1 MKCEDCKWW
10 KRGQRFENGTI
21 DKNGSCH
28 RHAPKPARI
37 TLRQAI
43 KEDYDGWPIT
53 RWPETAEYQYCG
65 EFTDKNKPDESL
77 LNQSISGLQFS
88 DRLNNALWRNNIRTI
103 QQLIDLGRKNTKGI
117 KMIGSTSI
125 REISRKLADIGIIW

>member
-10 KRGQRFENGTI
+10 KRGQKYDDGTI
-21 DKNGSCH
+21 DKKGSCY

-37 TLRQAI
+37 THEQAI
-43 KEDYDGWPIT
+43 KEDNEGWPII

-65 EFTDKNKPDESL
+65 EFTDKNKSDESL

-88 DRLNNALWRNNIRTI
+88 DRLNNALWKNNIRTI

-117 KMIGSTSI
+117 KMIGSVSI